1 MIACT
6 ENCKYQENGEC
17 LYQIAKSELF
27 ANSNSKCIY
36 FKEQ

>member
-6 ENCKYQENGEC
+6 ENCKYQQNGEC
-17 LYQIAKSELF
+17 IYKNTQLDIF
-27 ANSNSKCIY
+27 ANSNSNCIY